1 MNKSADIAKTVTV
14 NLLRFALAL
23 TFAFSGF
30 VKAADPMGT
39 VHKLTEYA
47 DVLGLTPHPALL
59 MVGAWV
65 LIGVEYVMGVCLLF
79 GLYRRFY
86 LTLMT
91 AFLAVAT
98 PFTLWVALT
107 NPVSDC
113 GCFGDALLLTHW
125 QTFGKNVCL
134 LVMTIATFVG
144 YGRIRRLI
152 SDRTQWL
159 IFVYAVASIVLFMQH
174 ELRHLPT
181 WDFRPYSIGTNIAE
195 AMTIPDD
202 APRDEYET
210 LFVMEREGEERTFT
224 FDEYPDSTWHL
235 VRRESRLVSKG
246 YVPPITDFYLATLD
260 GEEVTEEVL
269 AQSGYTFLLVARDLR
284 YANEG
289 MLDII
294 NDLYDYARVGGHAFY
309 MVTASPMGEISE
321 WTEHT
326 GAAYP
331 YLNADETLL
340 KTVVR
345 ANLGLVLL
353 KDATIVGKWS
363 AADLP
368 YDQQLGQPIEHNET
382 LTITLREVQGRKL
395 TTLLWMLLPLL
406 LLVLVD
412 LMGRDVGKLKIE
424 NCG

>member
-23 TFAFSGF
+23 VFAFSGF

-86 LTLMT
+86 LTMMT

-159 IFVYAVASIVLFMQH
+159 IFVYAAASIVLFMQH

-181 WDFRPYSIGTNIAE
+181 WDFRPYSIGTNITE

-309 MVTASPMGEISE
+309 MVTASPMGEIGE

-368 YDQQLGQPIEHNET
+368 HDQQLGQPIEHNET

-424 NCG
+424 NCE